1 MESSPNFSLIEIQ
14 TNLDYFQ
21 QLNSQKGTTIQEL
34 ISYAHTLSPE
44 LNSWCT
50 NHQEKLKISSLKD
63 KGAVGKIIEF
73 HLFGNVPNNQSIP
86 DTLMGDIKVTHLK
99 KIKKE
104 FYNAKERLTITN
116 IGNEDKDTI
125 VTHFIDKNSFQE
137 TKFWEK
143 MQSGILFFLEEG
155 KINTIEDL
163 YHKPVFGIIRY
174 DLNELLSTHS
184 EIATII
190 QTDFTKIKNCII
202 DKKVSQKGQQYI
214 HVHKHGGKHA
224 KTRALGFT
232 NKFVTL
238 LYSIYMNTTLIVKG
252 RSHCIVPLQ
261 STKN

>member
-1 MESSPNFSLIEIQ
+1 
-14 TNLDYFQ
+14 
-21 QLNSQKGTTIQEL
+21 
-34 ISYAHTLSPE
+34 
-44 LNSWCT
+44 
-50 NHQEKLKISSLKD
+50 
-63 KGAVGKIIEF
+63 
-73 HLFGNVPNNQSIP
+73 
-86 DTLMGDIKVTHLK
+86 LK
-99 KIKKE
+99 KIGKE

-125 VTHFIDKNSFQE
+125 MPHFIDKHSFQE

-155 KINTIEDL
+155 KINTIDDL
-163 YHKPVFGIIRY
+163 YYKPIFGIIRY

-190 QTDFTKIKNCII
+190 QSDFTKIKNCII
-202 DKKVSQKGQQYI
+202 EKKVSQKGQQYI

-238 LYSIYMNTTLIVKG
+238 LYSIYMNTPLIVKG
-252 RSHCIVPLQ
+252 RSHFIVPLQ
-261 STKN
+261 CVKN